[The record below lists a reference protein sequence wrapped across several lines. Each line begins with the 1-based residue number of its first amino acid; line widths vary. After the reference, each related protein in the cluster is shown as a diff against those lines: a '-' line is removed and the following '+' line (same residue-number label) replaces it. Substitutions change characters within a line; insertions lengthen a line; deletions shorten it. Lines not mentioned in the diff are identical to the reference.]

1 MSGPTTTNILPPM
14 VQQQASMK
22 LLARPMPDLIHTTMG
37 YPITMDQ
44 QSGDILRRR
53 RYKNLLTAPVPLGNG
68 IVNPAAQQLTALDID
83 ARIDWYGTYLVLQE
97 QVMLI
102 NEDPVLNSAISTL
115 GQSLRE
121 TEDQLARS
129 MMEGGAPPINCTSG
143 TNGDNPTNI
152 SPLDCSKAVRLLRT
166 ANAQFITDLI
176 EGEDRFGTAP
186 VRTCFFGLTH
196 TNLSADLD
204 QMVGFQN
211 VAQYANTA
219 NLLQAE
225 WGTIRNIRFLL
236 SSVGSITPNASQNG
250 ADIYNIFLP
259 GQESYDMVDLDGYSA
274 QFIYAPPEIASPQ
287 LRLYQTA
294 GWKMAQVF
302 NITNT
307 SWILNLRCTL
317 AVAI

>member
-1 MSGPTTTNILPPM
+1 MGPTTTNILPPG
-14 VQQQASMK
+14 VQQQMSMK
-22 LLARPMPDLIHTTMG
+22 LLARPMPDLIHTCLG
-37 YPITMDQ
+37 HPITMDQ

-53 RYKNLLTAPVPLGNG
+53 RYKNLNTAPIPLGNG
-68 IVNPAAQQLTALDID
+68 IVKPAPQQLTALDID

-102 NEDPVLNSAISTL
+102 NEDPVLNSAVSTL

-166 ANAQFITDLI
+166 ANAQWIMDMI
-176 EGEDRFGTAP
+176 EGENKYGTGP
-186 VRTCFFGLTH
+186 VRTAFFGLGH

-211 VAQYANTA
+211 VAQYSNNA
-219 NLLQAE
+219 NLMMAE
-225 WGTIRNIRFLL
+225 WGAMRNIRFLL
-236 SSVGSITPNASQNG
+236 SSVGSISANASARL
-250 ADIYNIFLP
+250 ADVYNIFLP

-274 QFIYAPPEIASPQ
+274 KFIYGSPEIVDPALQ
-287 LRLYQTA
+287 LYQTA
-294 GWKMAQVF
+294 AWKMAQVF

-307 SWILNLRCTL
+307 SWIINLRCTL

>member
-1 MSGPTTTNILPPM
+1 MSC
-14 VQQQASMK
+14 
-22 LLARPMPDLIHTTMG
+22 
-37 YPITMDQ
+37 
-44 QSGDILRRR
+44 
-53 RYKNLLTAPVPLGNG
+53 
-68 IVNPAAQQLTALDID
+68 
-83 ARIDWYGTYLVLQE
+83 
-97 QVMLI
+97 
-102 NEDPVLNSAISTL
+102 L

-129 MMEGGAPPINCTSG
+129 MMEGSAPPINCTSG

-166 ANAQFITDLI
+166 ANAQFIMDMI
-176 EGEDRFGTAP
+176 EGELKFGTAP
-186 VRTCFFGLTH
+186 VRTCFFGLGH

-204 QMVGFQN
+204 QTIGFKN
-211 VAQYANTA
+211 VADYPNNN

-225 WGTIRNIRFLL
+225 WGNIRNIRFLL
-236 SSVGSITPNASQNG
+236 SSVGSISPGASANG
-250 ADIYNIFLP
+250 NDIYNIFIP

-274 QFIYAPPEIASPQ
+274 QFIYAPPEIVSPE

-302 NITNT
+302 NTTNT
-307 SWILNLRCTL
+307 SWIVNLRCTL

>member
-1 MSGPTTTNILPPM
+1 
-14 VQQQASMK
+14 
-22 LLARPMPDLIHTTMG
+22 
-37 YPITMDQ
+37 MDQ
-44 QSGDILRRR
+44 QAGDILRRR

-68 IVNPAAQQLTALDID
+68 IVNPAAQQLNPLDID
-83 ARIDWYGTYLVLQE
+83 ARIDWYGTYLILQE

-102 NEDPVLNSAISTL
+102 NEDPVLNSAVSTL

-129 MMEGGAPPINCTSG
+129 MMEGGAPPVNCTSG
-143 TNGDNPTNI
+143 GNGDNPSNI

-176 EGEDRFGTAP
+176 PGEDRFGTAP

-204 QMVGFQN
+204 QMPGFSN
-211 VAQYANTA
+211 VAAYANTA

-236 SSVGSITPNASQNG
+236 SSVGSISPNASANG
-250 ADIYNIFLP
+250 QDVYNIFLP

-274 QFIYAPPEIASPQ
+274 QFIYAPAEIASPQ

>member
-1 MSGPTTTNILPPM
+1 MSGPTTTSILPPA
-14 VQQQASMK
+14 VQQQLSMK

-44 QSGDILRRR
+44 QAGDILRRR

-83 ARIDWYGTYLVLQE
+83 ARIDWYGTYLILQE

-102 NEDPVLNSAISTL
+102 NEDPVLNSAVSTL

-166 ANAQFITDLI
+166 ANAQFIMDLI
-176 EGEDRFGTAP
+176 EGEDKFGKMCAE
-186 VRTCFFGLTH
+186 VKSSLI
-196 TNLSADLD
+196 DL
-204 QMVGFQN
+204 
-211 VAQYANTA
+211 
-219 NLLQAE
+219 E
-225 WGTIRNIRFLL
+225 FL
-236 SSVGSITPNASQNG
+236 
-250 ADIYNIFLP
+250 
-259 GQESYDMVDLDGYSA
+259 
-274 QFIYAPPEIASPQ
+274 IA
-287 LRLYQTA
+287 A
-294 GWKMAQVF
+294 
-302 NITNT
+302 
-307 SWILNLRCTL
+307 
-317 AVAI
+317 